1 MVMLNSKLELS
12 FISKKIEGNKLSL
25 RFEKPTD
32 FHYEAGQYASFV
44 LPQLGALQKSRVFSY
59 ASAPD
64 EDFIMIGTQ
73 LSDPPSD
80 YKQAL
85 LDMKVGETI
94 TMKGPYGDFINT
106 QNNVKKVFIGLGIGV
121 TPFRSIFLDAQTLE
135 KDTLIY
141 SGKSDLLFMDEFQ
154 ELTTKGLTIM
164 NPLDRNELAQ
174 AIDSIVIEPTTE
186 FYVSGSMKG
195 VTNVSKLL
203 SQKKVKSSH
212 VFSDVF
218 SGY

>member
-1 MVMLNSKLELS
+1 MIQLNGKLELPL
-12 FISKKIEGNKLSL
+12 ISKKIEGDKLTLS
-25 RFEKPTD
+25 FEKPAG
-32 FHYEAGQYASFV
+32 FQYEAGQYASFA
-44 LPQLGALQKSRVFSY
+44 LPQLASLQKSRAFSY
-59 ASAPD
+59 ASTPS
-64 EDFIMIGTQ
+64 EDVIMIGTQ

-85 LDMKVGETI
+85 IDMKVGETI
-94 TMKGPYGDFINT
+94 TMKGPYGDFINS
-106 QNNVKKVFIGLGIGV
+106 NNDVNKVFIGLGIGI
-121 TPFRSIFLDAQTLE
+121 TPFRSIFMDAPTLE

-141 SGKSDLLFMDEFQ
+141 SGKTDLLFMDEFQ
-154 ELTTKGLTIM
+154 SLRSKGLTIL

-174 AIDSIVIEPTTE
+174 TIDSLVIDPSTE

-195 VTNVSKLL
+195 VTSVSKLL

-212 VFSDVF
+212 ILSDVF

>member
-1 MVMLNSKLELS
+1 MIQLNGKLELPL
-12 FISKKIEGNKLSL
+12 ISKRIEGDKLTLS
-25 RFEKPTD
+25 FAKPAD
-32 FHYEAGQYASFV
+32 FQYEAGQYASFA
-44 LPQLGALQKSRVFSY
+44 LPQLNSLQKSRAFSY
-59 ASAPD
+59 ASTPS
-64 EDFIMIGTQ
+64 EDVIMIGTQ

-85 LDMKVGETI
+85 LDMNVGETI
-94 TMKGPYGDFINT
+94 TMKGPYGDFINS
-106 QNNVKKVFIGLGIGV
+106 NNDVNKVFIGLGIGI
-121 TPFRSIFLDAQTLE
+121 TPFRSIFMDAPTLE

-141 SGKSDLLFMDEFQ
+141 SGKTDLLFMDEFQ
-154 ELTTKGLTIM
+154 SLRSKGLTIL

-174 AIDSIVIEPTTE
+174 TIDSLVIDPSTE

-195 VTNVSKLL
+195 VTSVSKLL

-212 VFSDVF
+212 ILSDVF

>member
-1 MVMLNSKLELS
+1 MIQLNGKLELPL
-12 FISKKIEGNKLSL
+12 ISKKIEGDKLTLS
-25 RFEKPTD
+25 FEKPDD
-32 FHYEAGQYASFV
+32 FQYEAGQYASFA
-44 LPQLGALQKSRVFSY
+44 LPQLASLQKSRAFSY
-59 ASAPD
+59 ASAPG
-64 EDFIMIGTQ
+64 EDVIMIGTQ

-85 LDMKVGETI
+85 IDMKVGETI
-94 TMKGPYGDFINT
+94 TMKGPYGDFINS
-106 QNNVKKVFIGLGIGV
+106 NNDVNKVFIGLGIGI

-154 ELTTKGLTIM
+154 ALRSKGLTIL

-174 AIDSIVIEPTTE
+174 TIASIAIEPTTE

-203 SQKKVKSSH
+203 SERKVKSSH
-212 VFSDVF
+212 ILSDVF